1 MCSSQR
7 EKEKTGSKSVQFIP
21 CLYLQNQIFR
31 VGQKLDEF
39 RNQKNW
45 DQEVLDAFLEESS
58 RQEEDIMVIMKYAQ
72 QDEQKITVKKQL
84 HKVAHTADF

>member
-1 MCSSQR
+1 M
-7 EKEKTGSKSVQFIP
+7 P

-45 DQEVLDAFLEESS
+45 EQEILGAFLEESS
-58 RQEEDIMVIMKYAQ
+58 RQEEDITVIMKYAH
-72 QDEQKITVKKQL
+72 QDEQKITVLKITTNSCVK
-84 HKVAHTADF
+84 